1 MRLLRWLFGANA
13 DTGGRGMSPPARK
26 EPPLRPITMQSGE
39 TFTLPGGATI
49 RVPTLPELEQRRL
62 DRLQAWQA
70 ELAAMG
76 GVAIKPVTRGNLAT
90 VLRARGWDRIIK
102 DGETVFLRNDDR
114 GAASISFQLK
124 TLTGAALNAPDQRLV
139 MSCFLSPPDY
149 LAAATA
155 IADPFDAPPLV
166 HRIAVERQ
174 GFILTRADLDSAV
187 TEAEAKLAA
196 ADIALHL
203 DQAAG
208 WDPSR
213 PGSAGL
219 VHLAALVLRGDR
231 ARLERYAELGPD
243 AGFVPFITPEM
254 IARAAA
260 LARADGQER

>member
-1 MRLLRWLFGANA
+1 M
-13 DTGGRGMSPPARK
+13 
-26 EPPLRPITMQSGE
+26 
-39 TFTLPGGATI
+39 LPGGATI
-49 RVPTLPELEQRRL
+49 RVPTHSELEKRRL
-62 DRLQAWQA
+62 EKLSAWQT
-70 ELAAMG
+70 ELARLG
-76 GVAIKPVTRGNLAT
+76 GVAPKPITRGDLAA
-90 VLRARGWDRIIK
+90 VLRGQGWDRIIK
-102 DGETVFLRNDDR
+102 DGETVFLRDDDR
-114 GAASISFQLK
+114 GAGSISFQLK
-124 TLTGAALNAPDQRLV
+124 TFTGTDLNAPDQRLV
-139 MSCFLSPPDY
+139 MSCFLSPHDY
-149 LAAATA
+149 LSAATV
-155 IADPFDAPPLV
+155 IAAPHDAPPLV

-208 WDPSR
+208 WAPSR

-231 ARLERYAELGPD
+231 ARLDHYAARGKV

-260 LARADGQER
+260 LARGD